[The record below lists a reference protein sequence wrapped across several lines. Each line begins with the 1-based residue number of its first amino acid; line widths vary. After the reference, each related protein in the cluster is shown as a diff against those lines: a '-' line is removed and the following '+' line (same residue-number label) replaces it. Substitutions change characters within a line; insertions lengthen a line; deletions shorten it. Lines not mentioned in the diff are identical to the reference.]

1 MNALIQSEAIR
12 FESKQPAP
20 AVHEVPARWQGK
32 LVTLAHGA
40 GGRAMRELITELIAP
55 TFDNPL
61 LAPLE
66 DQAQIAAAQLPV
78 GASLAFTTDSYV
90 VSPIFFPGGDIGKLA
105 VCGTVNDLAVGGAWP
120 RWLSCGLILEEGLP
134 IEVLCRVLANMAAA
148 AREAGVEIVTGD
160 TKVVGRG
167 AADGIFINTAGIGTI
182 PLGRRTGAAGVRPGD
197 KLVVN
202 GTLGD
207 HGIAVMAAR
216 NDLALHIPVHSDC
229 APLNGLVEAMFAAAP
244 GLRWLRDCTRG
255 GLATVANE
263 FADEGGF
270 SLHLEEAA
278 LPVADAVRG
287 ACEILGLDPLYLA
300 NEGKLAALVAVE
312 HCDALLAAMRAHPL
326 GREAVV
332 VGEVRAERAGLVVLR
347 SRFGGERVV
356 DLIDGEQ
363 LPRIC

>member
-1 MNALIQSEAIR
+1 MNALL
-12 FESKQPAP
+12 KPPPANT
-20 AVHEVPARWQGK
+20 RWQGK
-32 LVTLAHGA
+32 QITLAHGA
-40 GGRAMRELITELIAP
+40 GGRAMRELITELIVPA
-55 TFDNPL
+55 FRNEW

-66 DQAQIAAAQLPV
+66 DQARIDPGQIPA

-90 VSPIFFPGGDIGKLA
+90 VSPIVFPGGDIGTLA
-105 VCGTVNDLAVGGAWP
+105 VCGTVNDLAVGGAIP
-120 RWLSCGLILEEGLP
+120 RWLSCGFVLEEGLP
-134 IEVLCRVLANMAAA
+134 LDTLVAVLASMGET
-148 AREAGVEIVTGD
+148 ARAAGVAIVTGD

-182 PLGRRTGAAGVRPGD
+182 PPGRRTGAACVRAGD
-197 KLVVN
+197 KLVIN
-202 GTLGD
+202 GALGD

-216 NDLALHIPVHSDC
+216 NDLALQIPVRSDC

-263 FADEGGF
+263 FAEEAGI

-278 LPVADAVRG
+278 LPVNDAVRG

-300 NEGKLAALVAVE
+300 NEGKLAALVAAE
-312 HCDALLAAMRAHPL
+312 DCDTLLAAMRAHPL
-326 GREAVV
+326 GRAAAV
-332 VGEVRAERAGLVVLR
+332 VGEVRSERAGLVVLR

>member
-1 MNALIQSEAIR
+1 MNALIQTATLR
-12 FESKQPAP
+12 CESNSSAQAALEIPS
-20 AVHEVPARWQGK
+20 RWRGK

-40 GGRAMRELITELIAP
+40 GGRAMRELIVELIAP
-55 TFDNPL
+55 AFDNPL

-66 DQAQIAAAQLPV
+66 DQAQIAAAQLPA
-78 GASLAFTTDSYV
+78 GAALAFTTDSYV
-90 VSPIFFPGGDIGKLA
+90 VSPIFFPGGDIGRLA
-105 VCGTVNDLAVGGAWP
+105 VCGTINDLAVGGALP

-134 IEVLCRVLANMAAA
+134 IETLHRVLASMATA

-182 PLGRRTGAAGVRPGD
+182 PFGRRTGAAGVRSGD

-216 NDLALHIPVHSDC
+216 NDLALHIPAHSDC
-229 APLNGLVEAMFAAAP
+229 APLNGLIETMFAAAP

-270 SLHLEEAA
+270 SLHLDEAA

-300 NEGKLAALVAVE
+300 NEGKLAALVGAE
-312 HCDALLAAMRAHPL
+312 HCDALLTAMRAHPL
-326 GREAVV
+326 GCDAAV
-332 VGEVRAERAGLVVLR
+332 VGEVRAERKGLVVLR

>member
-1 MNALIQSEAIR
+1 MNALLR
-12 FESKQPAP
+12 PATI
-20 AVHEVPARWQGK
+20 AHDLPARWRGQR
-32 LVTLAHGA
+32 VTLAHGA
-40 GGRAMRELITELIAP
+40 GGRAMRELITELIVP
-55 TFDNPL
+55 MFDNAL

-66 DQAQIAAAQLPV
+66 DQARIAAAQLPA

-90 VSPIFFPGGDIGKLA
+90 VSPLVFPGGDIGRLA
-105 VCGTVNDLAVGGAWP
+105 VCGTVNDLAVGGAVP

-134 IEVLCRVLANMAAA
+134 IETLHRVLASMAEA
-148 AREAGVEIVTGD
+148 AREAGVDIVTGD

-167 AADGIFINTAGIGTI
+167 AADGMFINTAGIGLI
-182 PLGRRTGAAGVRPGD
+182 PFGRHTGPGHVRAGD
-197 KLVVN
+197 QLIVN

-207 HGIAVMAAR
+207 HGVAVMAAR
-216 NDLALHIPVHSDC
+216 DDLALHIPVRSDC
-229 APLNGLVEAMFAAAP
+229 APLNGLIEVMFDAAP

-263 FADEGGF
+263 FAEEGDF
-270 SLHLEEAA
+270 SLLLDEAA

-300 NEGKLAALVAVE
+300 NEGKLAVLVAAE
-312 HCDALLAAMRAHPL
+312 HCDTLLAAMHSHPF
-326 GREAVV
+326 GRDAVA
-332 VGEVRAERAGLVVLR
+332 VGEVRAERKGLVVLR